1 MKANRT
7 WYVDYRLYKKDG
19 LSIDIESFT
28 FCPNEKDIT
37 DVGLELM
44 ANENA
49 IEFTHGHPYQLG
61 KNRNRIR
68 LTKGDAYYDKQGKMV
83 GYRYRNR

>member
-7 WYVDYRLYKKDG
+7 WYVSYKLYKKD
-19 LSIDIESFT
+19 SISINIETFT
-28 FCPNEKDIT
+28 FCPNEKDIA

-49 IEFTHGHPYQLG
+49 IEFTHGCPYQVG